1 MRKDIS
7 QSSCMK
13 SLSSNAHSG
22 LSRSLYFIHT
32 KPHMGYFSQEVVFDS
47 IVSVA
52 GSGNTAYSDR
62 HMEFQEVAG
71 GSDVPAKIHL
81 ELARS
86 RT

>member
-1 MRKDIS
+1 
-7 QSSCMK
+7 MK
-13 SLSSNAHSG
+13 
-22 LSRSLYFIHT
+22 
-32 KPHMGYFSQEVVFDS
+32 YFSQEVVFDS

-52 GSGNTAYSDR
+52 GSGNRAYSDR
-62 HMEFQEVAG
+62 HMEFQGVAG